1 MTTITVKLEIWG
13 IRTHFQRK
21 FQNFTLN
28 SHKDNSKQK
37 NRKSLKTIKKSNL
50 QAVNPTGN
58 LNKKNE

>member
-1 MTTITVKLEIWG
+1 MTTITVKLENWG

-21 FQNFTLN
+21 FRNFTLN
-28 SHKDNSKQK
+28 SQKDNSKQK